1 MKKTIFLSL
10 VAGAVIFS
18 GCGGG
23 GGGDSTSGGTTSGGT
38 TSGGSTSGGTTS
50 GGTTSGGTTS
60 GGSTSGGT
68 TSGGTT
74 SGGSTSGGAATYSPF
89 VYPADTLDTANMIT
103 VNADGKRW
111 TVAGDTRALKED
123 EFALDKTYPQA
134 ERYCADNNLN
144 LPSANDLLSLPTPA
158 KTTALWAKGKFIVFY
173 SDDTIGQ
180 NSDQQ
185 ANTEVRK
192 VICMEGDSIEKKHQ
206 ITENDD
212 DTITDVVTGLTWS
225 PFRVYDK
232 NTLDEGHANQ
242 SRFPIANP
250 TAPNIT
256 AEEYCTTLGAEW
268 RLPSYG
274 ELRTI
279 MYLDGTTPVKKLDN
293 IVPTNVWT
301 STKADDGRNYVIRL
315 NQNSVTGIETGDT
328 NASDYMDAFVTC
340 VK

>member
-23 GGGDSTSGGTTSGGT
+23 GGGS
-38 TSGGSTSGGTTS
+38 STSGGTTS

-60 GGSTSGGT
+60 GGTTSGGT

-74 SGGSTSGGAATYSPF
+74 SGGTTSGGTTSGGAATYTPF
-89 VYPADTLDTANMIT
+89 AYPAEKLTTADLIT
-103 VNADGKRW
+103 VNPDGKTW
-111 TVAGDTRALKED
+111 AVAGDTRALQEA
-123 EFALDKTYPQA
+123 ALDKTYPQA
-134 ERYCADNNLN
+134 EQFCADKNLN
-144 LPSANDLLSLPTPA
+144 LPSANDLLSLPKPA
-158 KTTALWAKGKFIVFY
+158 NTTALWAKGKFIVFY
-173 SDDTIGQ
+173 SDNTIGQ
-180 NSDQQ
+180 NSDQE

-192 VICMEGDSIEKKHQ
+192 VICMDGESIEKKHE

-225 PFRVYDK
+225 PFKVYDK
-232 NTLDEGHANQ
+232 DVINEGHANQ
-242 SRFPIANP
+242 SRFPIANA

-256 AEEYCTTLGAEW
+256 AEEYCTTLGAGW
-268 RLPSYG
+268 RLPNYG
-274 ELRTI
+274 ELRTV
-279 MYLDGTTPVKKLDN
+279 MYLDGTTPVKKLDD

-301 STKADDGRNYVIRL
+301 STTTADGRNYVIRL
-315 NQNSVTGIETGDT
+315 NQNSVTGVENGDT
-328 NASDYMDAFVTC
+328 NASDYTDAFVTC